1 MSAGVFDV
9 ASVRAAEQALMAEVA
24 EGTLMRRAA
33 TGLESIIAGMLT
45 QLRGRVPGSAVV
57 VLVGSG
63 NNGGDAL
70 WAASGLVGRGA
81 GVLAI
86 TFADRWHD
94 QGMRAFVRRGG
105 RSIAVDDLDDE
116 TLSALLAEAD
126 IILDGLTGIG
136 GKGPLRGRAVDAAV
150 AATISGAVVVSVD
163 VPSGVDADTGHVA
176 DPTACI
182 EADMTVTF
190 GCVKPGLVLAP
201 GRYFAGALRVVD
213 IGLSDYLPPEE
224 CRILDEFDLAL
235 GVAEPTDGDYK
246 YSRGVVCVAAGS
258 AAYRGAAFLAV
269 DGARYAGAGMVRY
282 LSSST
287 SLAEGIAARF
297 PDVVV
302 TEKFTDL
309 REDRRVTGFGVGPG
323 WGDDASAEHTLHEIL
338 ELDIPVVLDADA
350 LRLLARDRA
359 PLMGRTDAGRI
370 SVITPHEGEFAALG
384 FSIGDDRLA
393 AARHAAKVLGCVVV
407 LKGPGT
413 VIATPSGDAF
423 IDVFGSANL
432 GTAGSGDVL
441 TGLLAGML
449 AAGHARNGAMSLPSA
464 GHIAAVAVGIHGL
477 AGQLA
482 GDAGRPVTASDI
494 ATFLPEAIARVRRG

>member
-9 ASVRAAEQALMAEVA
+9 ASVRAAEQALMAEVP

-45 QLRGRVPGSAVV
+45 QLRGRVPGSAIVI
-57 VLVGSG
+57 LVGSG

-81 GVLAI
+81 GALAI
-86 TFADRWHD
+86 TFADRWHG
-94 QGMRAFVRRGG
+94 QGMQAFERRGG
-105 RSIAVDDLDDE
+105 RTIAIDALDDE
-116 TLSALLAEAD
+116 SLAAVLGEAD
-126 IILDGLTGIG
+126 VILDGLTGIG
-136 GKGPLRGRAVDAAV
+136 GRGPLRGRAVDAAAAV
-150 AATISGAVVVSVD
+150 AASEAVVVSVD

-176 DPTACI
+176 DSTACI

-201 GRYFAGALRVVD
+201 GRFAAGALRVVD
-213 IGLSDYLPPEE
+213 IGLSDYLPPTE
-224 CRILDEFDLAL
+224 CQILDELDLAL
-235 GVAEPTDGDYK
+235 GVLEPTDADYK

-302 TEKFTDL
+302 RDKFTDL

-323 WGDDASAEHTLHEIL
+323 WGTDAAAERTLREIL
-338 ELDIPVVLDADA
+338 ELDVPVVLDADA
-350 LRLLARDRA
+350 LRLLARNIT
-359 PLMGRTDAGRI
+359 PLVGRQDVGRV

-393 AARHAAKVLGCVVV
+393 ATRHAAKALGCVVV

-449 AAGHARNGAMSLPSA
+449 AAGRAHHGAMSMSIA
-464 GHIAAVAVGIHGL
+464 GRVAAVAVGIHGL

-482 GDAGRPVTASDI
+482 GNAGRPVTASDI
-494 ATFLPEAIARVRRG
+494 ADFLPEAIARVSRG